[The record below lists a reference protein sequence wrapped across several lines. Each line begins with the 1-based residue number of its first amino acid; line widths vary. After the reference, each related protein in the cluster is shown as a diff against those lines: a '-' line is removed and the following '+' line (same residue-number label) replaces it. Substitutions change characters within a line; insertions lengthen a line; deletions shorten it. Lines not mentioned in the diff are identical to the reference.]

1 MGKKMRDVVWEQM
14 VKASILE
21 ASNTYVSEEAREIR
35 RAALR
40 YTLAIENEDL
50 EDWVRNF
57 KSMAERLWN
66 DVEHG
71 FEHKEEVLEI
81 AVKEAL
87 DEIYIFEQYKF
98 LGKADEIRSYLHE
111 LLEHECMKIIKTTL
125 KKIETEDDG

>member
-1 MGKKMRDVVWEQM
+1 MGKKMRDVVWEQIL
-14 VKASILE
+14 KDSIICE
-21 ASNTYVSEEAREIR
+21 PAVYVNEEAREIR

-66 DVEHG
+66 DVKHG
-71 FEHKEEVLEI
+71 FEQKEEVLEI

-98 LGKADEIRSYLHE
+98 LGKADEIRSYLHK
-111 LLEHECMKIIKTTL
+111 LMEHECRKIIKTIL
-125 KKIETEDDG
+125 KNLETEDDG